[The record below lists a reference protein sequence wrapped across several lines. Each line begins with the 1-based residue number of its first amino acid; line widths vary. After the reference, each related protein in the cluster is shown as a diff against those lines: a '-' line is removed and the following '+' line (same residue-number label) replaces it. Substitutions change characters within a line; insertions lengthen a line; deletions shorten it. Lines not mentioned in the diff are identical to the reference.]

1 MLDAAPD
8 WVMPMM
14 VKRLSDHEITP
25 EQSGPGN
32 GQVVDPAF
40 ADMSD
45 LEGYVL
51 VYSGAGRKPVSIS
64 DRVMVAR

>member
-1 MLDAAPD
+1 
-8 WVMPMM
+8 M
-14 VKRLSDHEITP
+14 VKSLSDHEINP
-25 EQSGPGN
+25 EQSGPCN

-51 VYSGAGRKPVSIS
+51 VYSGAGWSR
-64 DRVMVAR
+64 

>member
-1 MLDAAPD
+1 
-8 WVMPMM
+8 M
-14 VKRLSDHEITP
+14 VKTLSDHETIP

-32 GQVVDPAF
+32 GQVIDPAF
-40 ADMSD
+40 ADVSD

-51 VYSGAGRKPVSIS
+51 VYSGTGWKPVRVS

>member
-1 MLDAAPD
+1 
-8 WVMPMM
+8 MM

-40 ADMSD
+40 TDVCD

-51 VYSGAGRKPVSIS
+51 VNVVLVRNQ
-64 DRVMVAR
+64 

>member
-1 MLDAAPD
+1 
-8 WVMPMM
+8 MM

-40 ADMSD
+40 ADVSD
-45 LEGYVL
+45 LEATSWSIVVL
-51 VYSGAGRKPVSIS
+51 VRSQ
-64 DRVMVAR
+64 